1 MPLTSVI
8 SMLTLSIPCYHG
20 NIHLSE
26 DCKSLRT
33 TLDAFWCMF
42 LNPVDTIELT
52 DLNPVDTIELSDLN
66 PVDTIGLTDLN
77 FMGIIYVTY
86 CVLHYMEFT
95 NRTFLGARNVECMN
109 TCQVAQGADLSEF

>member
-52 DLNPVDTIELSDLN
+52 DLNPVDTIEL
-66 PVDTIGLTDLN
+66 TDLN
-77 FMGIIYVTY
+77 FMGITYVTY

-95 NRTFLGARNVECMN
+95 NRTFLGARNGECMN
-109 TCQVAQGADLSEF
+109 TCQVAQGADLSEA